1 MMMKPTLNQL
11 AAAVGFAA
19 LSPALPAAE
28 EHRPPVREERREV
41 RVIAGPGSE
50 RRPFGPEGERRG
62 KLETEKVAFLGV
74 EAAPV
79 PPPLSAQLA
88 LPRGTGLVVG
98 HVAPKSPAAGVLQE
112 HDILLKLDDQILIE
126 PRQLA
131 VLIRNHQEGDEVVIT
146 YLRAGQKA
154 TAKVKL
160 GVHEVPKLAG
170 NETPGPAGLPGGA
183 RMEFLHGQPG
193 AEPQRVEVDRLLSM
207 LRRPANGEPVRIQIE
222 RHDGPGIRAMSINTG
237 NSNIVFSDDSGA
249 LELTTQD
256 GKKSLVAKDPK
267 GAQIFSGPV
276 TTPEERKALPPEL
289 RERLERLEGMR
300 EMSFKTG
307 GDFQGAE
314 TRILRPPGRSI
325 SLETAR
331 EIPKARP
338 DVL

>member
-1 MMMKPTLNQL
+1 
-11 AAAVGFAA
+11 
-19 LSPALPAAE
+19 
-28 EHRPPVREERREV
+28 
-41 RVIAGPGSE
+41 
-50 RRPFGPEGERRG
+50 
-62 KLETEKVAFLGV
+62 
-74 EAAPV
+74 
-79 PPPLSAQLA
+79 
-88 LPRGTGLVVG
+88 
-98 HVAPKSPAAGVLQE
+98 
-112 HDILLKLDDQILIE
+112 
-126 PRQLA
+126 
-131 VLIRNHQEGDEVVIT
+131 
-146 YLRAGQKA
+146 
-154 TAKVKL
+154 
-160 GVHEVPKLAG
+160 
-170 NETPGPAGLPGGA
+170 
-183 RMEFLHGQPG
+183 
-193 AEPQRVEVDRLLSM
+193 M